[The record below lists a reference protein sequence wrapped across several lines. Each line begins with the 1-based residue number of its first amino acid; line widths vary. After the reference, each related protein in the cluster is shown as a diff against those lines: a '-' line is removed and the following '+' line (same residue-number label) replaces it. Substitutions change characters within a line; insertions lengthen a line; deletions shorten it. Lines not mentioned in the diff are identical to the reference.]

1 MFFKYGVS
9 CEFIHCIK
17 KNIRLFCP
25 LMCEKDRNGPGNEGY
40 LSFHRRENATCNM
53 ANPMNDYPL
62 NCIDNLSDGFSGWFA
77 ISNPRKCND
86 FCYWH
91 HEPLQADS
99 ENEDENNAVTDDDEN
114 NDDDDRSSSQYTAW
128 NTANPH
134 KTTIIEKSE
143 KSRQSAYWVCVYD
156 AADDSVLASQAEGKS
171 WVDTWQ
177 KYIPMDDSLIGDD
190 GVPFPFLRCQK
201 VSRFLISLF

>member
-1 MFFKYGVS
+1 MA
-9 CEFIHCIK
+9 
-17 KNIRLFCP
+17 
-25 LMCEKDRNGPGNEGY
+25 D
-40 LSFHRRENATCNM
+40 AT
-53 ANPMNDYPL
+53 NDYPL

-91 HEPLQADS
+91 HESPQTDYES
-99 ENEDENNAVTDDDEN
+99 NDGSRVGTDDDDDDDDEN
-114 NDDDDRSSSQYTAW
+114 NDDDEDGSSGRYTAW

-134 KTTIIEKSE
+134 KFTVIQKSE
-143 KSRQSAYWVCVYD
+143 KATLSAYWVCVYD
-156 AADDSVLASQAEGKS
+156 AADDSVLASRAEGKS

-177 KYIPMDDSLIGDD
+177 NYITMDESLIGDD

-201 VSRFLISLF
+201 VRRFFHFPLLQRGFNFIF